1 MATLCGWAS
10 IDENGKAKGG
20 AAGDQNGKEVKTGN
34 WYDFGQKIV
43 LRFKDRTKAK
53 KAAQTMKTLC
63 TGNYVGYDQNQ
74 RTTLYTEMQKVGWD
88 ASKLKTKCE
97 TDCSAMMSPVLRSA
111 GISVSKDI
119 YTGNMVAAIMGT
131 GQFTK
136 LTASKYTDSGDYL
149 LTGDIMVN
157 EGSHTIM
164 ALEDGAKAGG
174 ESSGSSS
181 SGSSSSGSS
190 SSGGALS
197 KTVKWKG
204 IITASSLNIRTWA
217 GTENGICS
225 FSPLK
230 KGTEVNVC
238 DSEKAS
244 DGSTWYY
251 IEYKGKYGFAHSSYI
266 KQKGSSSAGTSSG
279 AAKVDPA
286 KSKSSGL
293 AGKYKVTASDGL
305 NLRTGAGTSKSKIT
319 AMPKGAECQC
329 YGYYTEVNGVK
340 WLLVV
345 YDGKIGFASSEYL
358 KKC

>member
-20 AAGDQNGKEVKTGN
+20 SAGDQNGKEVKTGN

-157 EGSHTIM
+157 EG
-164 ALEDGAKAGG
+164 
-174 ESSGSSS
+174 
-181 SGSSSSGSS
+181 
-190 SSGGALS
+190 
-197 KTVKWKG
+197 
-204 IITASSLNIRTWA
+204 
-217 GTENGICS
+217 
-225 FSPLK
+225 
-230 KGTEVNVC
+230 
-238 DSEKAS
+238 
-244 DGSTWYY
+244 
-251 IEYKGKYGFAHSSYI
+251 
-266 KQKGSSSAGTSSG
+266 
-279 AAKVDPA
+279 
-286 KSKSSGL
+286 
-293 AGKYKVTASDGL
+293 
-305 NLRTGAGTSKSKIT
+305 
-319 AMPKGAECQC
+319 
-329 YGYYTEVNGVK
+329 
-340 WLLVV
+340 
-345 YDGKIGFASSEYL
+345 
-358 KKC
+358 

>member
-10 IDENGKAKGG
+10 IDERGSARGG
-20 AAGDQNGKEVKTGN
+20 SAGDQNGREVKTGN

-43 LRFKDRTKAK
+43 LRFKDRSKAK

-63 TGNYVGYDQNQ
+63 NGNYVGYDQNQ

-181 SGSSSSGSS
+181 SGSSSSGA
-190 SSGGALS
+190 SSGGALN
-197 KTVKWKG
+197 KTPKWTGKV
-204 IITASSLNIRTWA
+204 TADVLNVRTWA
-217 GTENGICS
+217 GEENAKLTSYPQIKNGA
-225 FSPLK
+225 
-230 KGTEVNVC
+230 EVGVC
-238 DSEKAS
+238 AEVK
-244 DGSTWYY
+244 DGDGDIWYY
-251 IEYKGKYGFAHSSYI
+251 IQINGSKGQKYGFVHSAYI
-266 KQKGSSSAGTSSG
+266 AKTSGGSAASSG
-279 AAKVDPA
+279 GSHEKGDTVQFTG
-286 KSKSSGL
+286 SRHYVSS
-293 AGKYKVTASDGL
+293 DD
-305 NLRTGAGTSKSKIT
+305 TGAGSKATPCTAKIT
-319 AMPKGAECQC
+319 NKKDGALHPYHLQGSGV
-329 YGYYTEVNGVK
+329 YGWVN
-340 WLLVV
+340 
-345 YDGKIGFASSEYL
+345 ASDI
-358 KKC
+358 K